1 MRRKNTGFLYNP
13 WCKTKICVKINL
25 IKFLIHFSFQNEIL
39 QRKGNC
45 TRERKQLREQTLL
58 DKFLFDEVMEDSEN
72 VKVILDIILGQDTE
86 LKVIMI
92 TPFDLFEYA
101 RRARRLCE

>member
-1 MRRKNTGFLYNP
+1 M
-13 WCKTKICVKINL
+13 
-25 IKFLIHFSFQNEIL
+25 
-39 QRKGNC
+39 
-45 TRERKQLREQTLL
+45 L